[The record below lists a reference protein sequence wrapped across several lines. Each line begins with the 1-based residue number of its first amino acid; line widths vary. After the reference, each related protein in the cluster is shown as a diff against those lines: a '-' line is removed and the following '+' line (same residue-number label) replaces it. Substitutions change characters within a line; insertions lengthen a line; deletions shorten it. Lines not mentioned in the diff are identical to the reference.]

1 MATDTH
7 AAAISLEPAA
17 PRVQQQLTDAASV
30 IGSPEM
36 WRRFA
41 DREERRNP
49 VLAAE
54 YRQLAD
60 SVERWLSERSG
71 WGVSS

>member
-1 MATDTH
+1 MATDTT
-7 AAAISLEPAA
+7 AGISLEPAA
-17 PRVQQQLTDAASV
+17 PRVQQQIEDAATV

-41 DREERRNP
+41 DKEQKRNP

-54 YRQLAD
+54 YRQLAA
-60 SVERWLSERSG
+60 SVERWLSESVA
-71 WGVSS
+71 WGVAP